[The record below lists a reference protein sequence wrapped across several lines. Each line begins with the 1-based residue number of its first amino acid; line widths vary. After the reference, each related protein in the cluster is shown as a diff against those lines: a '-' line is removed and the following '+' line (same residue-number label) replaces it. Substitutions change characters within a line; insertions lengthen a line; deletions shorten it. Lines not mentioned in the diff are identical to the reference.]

1 MVLPGNQTVKME
13 DSFLGMWHDD
23 QYLGYSEYIIAPKF
37 TFKLNLQVQ
46 ILLNLYIHAIDIG
59 WLTNILLFFS
69 ALQLTNLKFV
79 SPVRPGSNWIH
90 FLFPLRFL
98 ASGVLSYFH
107 IPSMSSAIGGF
118 MSGRDWV
125 AHIFRQRPEST
136 AKCTKIFS
144 TEHML

>member
-1 MVLPGNQTVKME
+1 M
-13 DSFLGMWHDD
+13 
-23 QYLGYSEYIIAPKF
+23 A
-37 TFKLNLQVQ
+37 
-46 ILLNLYIHAIDIG
+46 DIG

-79 SPVRPGSNWIH
+79 SLLRPGSNSIH
-90 FLFPLRFL
+90 FLFPLRFPRFRIIISHH
-98 ASGVLSYFH
+98 A
-107 IPSMSSAIGGF
+107 MSSAIGGF

-136 AKCTKIFS
+136 AKCTKIFT